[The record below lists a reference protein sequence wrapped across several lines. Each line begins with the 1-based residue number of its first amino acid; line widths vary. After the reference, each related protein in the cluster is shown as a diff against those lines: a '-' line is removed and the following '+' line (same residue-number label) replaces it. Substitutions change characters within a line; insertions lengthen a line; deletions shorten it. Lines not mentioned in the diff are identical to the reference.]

1 VITRAEPEAGARL
14 TRGSASNS
22 IAALA
27 QPNRFRILELLR
39 TGPRSVNNIGERLRL
54 NQSQVSTHL
63 RVLKEAGLVDVRTR
77 ARQRFYEL
85 RGRVPPSPPRVV
97 GKIPPALGCAGGKA
111 RRFHPRPGVIR
122 A

>member
-1 VITRAEPEAGARL
+1 VITRAEPETGARL

-22 IAALA
+22 FAALA
-27 QPNRFRILELLR
+27 QSNRFRIVELLR

-54 NQSQVSTHL
+54 NQSQVSMHL

-85 RGRVPPSPPRVV
+85 RGESLHRLHEWLERYRQLWDAREAKQDGSIRVQE
-97 GKIPPALGCAGGKA
+97 
-111 RRFHPRPGVIR
+111 
-122 A
+122 